1 MTAVLETP
9 ALSALTDEELAGAWS
24 AADVDDPAVFAAFT
38 AEFDRRTRA
47 ERMTKARARLGEIRD
62 EGWSAAYA
70 QYLDAEAWTR
80 GRLFSRKGMAAD
92 VTDMDLWT
100 LPWDQAEPLAS
111 EELRDYWL
119 FVAARITPA
128 AYVRQRA
135 AETRM
140 ARAEALDSKG
150 DDTDEQDLHRIQRI
164 GRPAELARDEARSL
178 RRDETA
184 AEAPEAGPG
193 RAVDRGGPGDDHAED
208 DSEDTST
215 DGGAGGPVR
224 PGRVGGNGDMG
235 GNGNDGDG
243 EDAEVIPL
251 PVSGTTI
258 LNDLVAFS
266 KTTVCMSDEM
276 HDAAALAAM
285 ITHTPDS
292 FTTLPRLAAL
302 SFEPQSGKSTL
313 VNHFTMVVNNPWDPD
328 PTSYALRA
336 KFTERER
343 PTPVFE
349 EIHEYYGRGGNRSGN
364 KDLNKI
370 LKMGYQRNAKLS
382 RSVNGVSED
391 VSCFCVA
398 ILAGL
403 RNAVPDEIYQRCI
416 VWKMT
421 GVGPGVKL
429 RDNLDDDVQALG
441 MIHGVRMHQWA
452 KNNAAEVKHAFRN
465 LRRIHPMLFSRLKQ
479 IWGPL
484 FAVAQVAGEDWPARC
499 LRAFKVMAL
508 DASDQPVLSP
518 EQMILRDAA
527 AYFAETGEP
536 KAFAASIREHMT
548 DLDEPLYDKLSERG
562 MALLMT
568 DALGP
573 AQSMT
578 IGNARAKGYHA
589 RPVLAAWKRLE
600 AQLEPI
606 ADDEPEGD
614 EFDSLFDVETV
625 TEVTE
630 VTEKIGGVW

>member
-1 MTAVLETP
+1 MTATLDAAP
-9 ALSALTDEELAGAWS
+9 SLASLTDDQLAAAWGEAN
-24 AADVDDPAVFAAFT
+24 AAGNTSDLAALE
-38 AEFDRRTRA
+38 AEGYRRDRV
-47 ERMTKARARLGEIRD
+47 KARADRK
-62 EGWSAAYA
+62 SN
-70 QYLDAEAWTR
+70 AEAQLKYEWYDAMHAQR
-80 GRLFSRKGMAAD
+80 MAAEAFCGGGGMLNHEGLARK
-92 VTDMDLWT
+92 VSEWDMWTGPWSTVQRYGSEDLLWFFEHKQPRLT
-100 LPWDQAEPLAS
+100 WAE
-111 EELRDYWL
+111 YK
-119 FVAARITPA
+119 
-128 AYVRQRA
+128 RQRNTA
-135 AETRM
+135 
-140 ARAEALDSKG
+140 G
-150 DDTDEQDLHRIQRI
+150 RIQREQW
-164 GRPAELARDEARSL
+164 RDRDEISDGGNDDDGMAGHEAGSL
-178 RRDETA
+178 RRDETTP
-184 AEAPEAGPG
+184 EAPESGPG
-193 RAVDRGGPGDDHAED
+193 LTVDSGRPAPLAGAED
-208 DSEDTST
+208 SDRSEPASG
-215 DGGAGGPVR
+215 GGAGGTVP
-224 PGRVGGNGDMG
+224 PGRLGGGNGDDEPEDEG
-235 GNGNDGDG
+235 C
-243 EDAEVIPL
+243 EDADVIPL
-251 PVSGTTI
+251 PVSGATI

-266 KTTVCMSDEM
+266 KTTVAMSDEM

-285 ITHTPDS
+285 VTHIPDS

-313 VNHFTMVVNNPWDPD
+313 VNHFIMVVNNPWDPD

-429 RDNLDDDVQALG
+429 RDTLDDDVQALG

-452 KNNAAEVKHAFRN
+452 KNNAGEVKHVFRN
-465 LRRIHPMLFSRLKQ
+465 LRRVHPMLFSRLKQ

-508 DASDQPVLSP
+508 DASDKPVLSP
-518 EQMILRDAA
+518 EQMVLRDAA
-527 AYFAETGEP
+527 AYFAETGEA
-536 KAFAASIREHMT
+536 KAFAASIREYMT
-548 DLDEPLYDKLSERG
+548 DQDEPLYDKLSERG

-578 IGNARAKGYHA
+578 IGNGRAKGYHA
-589 RPVLAAWKRLE
+589 GPVLKQWARVE
-600 AQLEPI
+600 AQLEPTV
-606 ADDEPEGD
+606 DDEPEED
-614 EFDSLFDVETV
+614 EFDSLFDVEEV

-630 VTEKIGGVW
+630 VTDNSEPFPGTA